1 MTANEALT
9 PIVRQIMAELQ
20 TTLRAELV
28 AQGHSLSGNLERSID
43 YEIET
48 SADGV
53 NGTMFLEDYG
63 IFVNVGVSAQNI
75 PYDPA
80 TRGQGGTSQYIQGL
94 ISFWEQRGLTG
105 REAISAAF
113 ATAKV
118 HAREGMPTRAS
129 GRFSETGERT
139 GFVQRAIEKDL
150 PRIGS
155 ILESEF
161 AEKLEIVFADVFRQE
176 NIVISV

>member
-9 PIVRQIMAELQ
+9 PIVRQLMAELQ

-28 AQGHSLSGNLERSID
+28 AQGHSLSGNLEKSID
-43 YEIET
+43 YEIE
-48 SADGV
+48 SGADGV
-53 NGTMFLEDYG
+53 TGTMFFEDYG
-63 IFVNVGVSAQNI
+63 IFVEVGVSAQNI
-75 PYDPA
+75 PYDPTGPA
-80 TRGQGGTSQYIQGL
+80 RGGTSQYIQGL

-139 GFVQRAIEKDL
+139 GFIARTIEKEL
-150 PRIGS
+150 PKIGA
-155 ILESEF
+155 ILETEF
-161 AEKLEIVFADVFRQE
+161 AQKIEIVFSDAIRQD
-176 NIVISV
+176 NILIEV